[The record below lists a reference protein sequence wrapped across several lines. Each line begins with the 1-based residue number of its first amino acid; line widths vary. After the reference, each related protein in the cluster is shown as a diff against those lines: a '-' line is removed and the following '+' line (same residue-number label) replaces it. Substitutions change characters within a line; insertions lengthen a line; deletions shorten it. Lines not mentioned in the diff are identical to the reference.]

1 MRLVFMGSPKEVI
14 APLDALCRHAAA
26 VGDELVTVVSQA
38 ARPVGRRLIETD
50 PPVAQ
55 HAKAAG
61 LKVLQPLKANDPDFL
76 AALRALAPDVIITAA
91 YGQILS
97 EEFLTIPQR
106 ATINIHPSLLP
117 AYRGATPVPAALL
130 DGLNETGVSILFT
143 VRAMDAGNLI
153 LQEAATVLEDE
164 TQEALTG
171 RLFERGGSLLPRA
184 LELLRDQTFR
194 GTPQDESQ
202 VTQCRKIKKEHGEIQ
217 WQRPAHEIKRRFQAY
232 FPWPGSFTHCG
243 GKKVTLMALKKWP
256 RDTARPSLASGEL
269 SLAKALKG
277 LAVGTGDGEPLL
289 ITRIKPE
296 GGQEM
301 EASAFWNGLKPGT
314 ERRLT

>member
-117 AYRGATPVPAALL
+117 AYRGATPVPAA
-130 DGLNETGVSILFT
+130 
-143 VRAMDAGNLI
+143 
-153 LQEAATVLEDE
+153 
-164 TQEALTG
+164 
-171 RLFERGGSLLPRA
+171 
-184 LELLRDQTFR
+184 
-194 GTPQDESQ
+194 
-202 VTQCRKIKKEHGEIQ
+202 
-217 WQRPAHEIKRRFQAY
+217 
-232 FPWPGSFTHCG
+232 
-243 GKKVTLMALKKWP
+243 
-256 RDTARPSLASGEL
+256 
-269 SLAKALKG
+269 
-277 LAVGTGDGEPLL
+277 
-289 ITRIKPE
+289 
-296 GGQEM
+296 
-301 EASAFWNGLKPGT
+301 
-314 ERRLT
+314 